1 MLGAARWIIAPFA
14 VASFTALAADVATA
28 PLSAETMWKVQRIG
42 DPALSYDGQQAVFPV
57 TFYDDEQDKGEA
69 DLYLVATSGGAS
81 RRLTSMPGKESEA
94 AWSPDG
100 RWIAF
105 VAKRSEDKES
115 QLYVIPTDGGE
126 ATRVGDVPTGVS
138 APKWFPDSKRIAFIS
153 RVWPELPDWKKA
165 GERLEERQK
174 SKMTAKAWDRPPI
187 SHWDHWID
195 DRQAHIFSIPL
206 EGGVPTAATL
216 GTGFELTRL
225 ELDGSAY
232 DISPDGNEIA
242 FVADTDPT
250 GVDQNFDVFVVP
262 ATGGKARNLT
272 TDNSADDENPAYS
285 PDGRWLLHTR
295 QIIKG
300 FYGDSHQA
308 WLVDRKSD
316 AHRRIAA
323 DWDRSLNGMVWAPD
337 SKSLYAAIDDAGT
350 QRVHRI
356 DIANG
361 RHAPVT
367 RSSSFSSLAVAG
379 SPATLVGIRQSFSEP
394 PTLVRI
400 NPRDGSATKLSDLN
414 DSLLKGV
421 ALGKVESVTY
431 TGSGG
436 EDIQMWVIYPPGFDP
451 GKKYPLYLLLHGGP
465 HNGITDAWT
474 FRWNAQVF
482 AGWGYVVAWHNFHG
496 SSGFGQA
503 FTDSINPD
511 HITKPYQDTIHAA
524 EWFES
529 RPWIDGDRLIAGGG
543 SFGGFL
549 AATLNGKPHPF
560 KALVAHAAVYSEYAQ
575 YGADYGAG
583 KRRFFEAWERPE
595 EFARYSPSTFAGNFV
610 TPTLVIHGQLDQ
622 RVPLNNGIELF
633 NTLQNRG
640 VESRLVYFPDENH
653 WILKRQNS
661 LYWYQEV
668 RDWLAHYAPAGA
680 R

>member
-1 MLGAARWIIAPFA
+1 MSLAARWI
-14 VASFTALAADVATA
+14 VALLTVATFMAQAADVATA
-28 PLSAETMWKVQRIG
+28 SLSAETMWKFQRVG
-42 DPALSYDGQQAVFPV
+42 APALSADGRQAVYPV
-57 TFYDDEQDKGEA
+57 TVYDEEQDKGEA
-69 DLYLVATSGGAS
+69 DLYLVATPGGSS
-81 RRLTSMPGKESEA
+81 RRLTSMPGKESEP

-115 QLYVIPTDGGE
+115 QLYVIATDGGE
-126 ATRVGDVPTGVS
+126 ATRVGDLPTGVS
-138 APKWFPDSKRIAFIS
+138 APKWFPDSRRIAFIS
-153 RVWPELPDWKKA
+153 RVWPELADWQKA
-165 GERLEERQK
+165 GERMEEREK
-174 SKMTAKAWDRPPI
+174 SKVKAQAWDRPPVTY
-187 SHWDHWID
+187 WDHWID
-195 DRQAHIFSIPL
+195 DRQAHVFSIPL
-206 EGGVPTAATL
+206 EGGTPAAITL
-216 GTGFELTRL
+216 GSGFELTRQ
-225 ELDGSAY
+225 ELGGNAY
-232 DISPDGNEIA
+232 DISPDGSEIA
-242 FVADTDPT
+242 FVADIDPT

-262 ATGGKARNLT
+262 ATGGQARNLT
-272 TDNSADDENPAYS
+272 TDNSGDDENPAYS
-285 PDGRWLLHTR
+285 PDGRWLLYTR
-295 QIIKG
+295 QTIKG
-300 FYGDSHQA
+300 FYGDSYQA
-308 WLVDRKSD
+308 WLVDRRSD
-316 AHRRIAA
+316 DRRRLAA
-323 DWDRSLNGMVWAPD
+323 DWDRSLNGMIWAPD

-356 DIANG
+356 DIASS
-361 RHAPVT
+361 RHAAVT
-367 RSSSFSSLAVAG
+367 TSSSYSNLAIAG

-400 NPRDGSATKLSDLN
+400 GARDGAVTKLSDLN
-414 DSLLKGV
+414 DALLASV
-421 ALGKVESVTY
+421 AFGKVESVTY
-431 TGSGG
+431 QGSGG
-436 EDIQMWVIYPPGFDP
+436 ADIQMWVVYPPGFDP

-465 HNGITDAWT
+465 HNGITDSWT

-503 FTDSINPD
+503 FADSINPD
-511 HITKPYQDTIHAA
+511 RVTKPCQDTIRAA
-524 EWFES
+524 EWFTS
-529 RPWIDGDRLIAGGG
+529 QPWIDRDRMIAGGG
-543 SFGGFL
+543 SYGGFL
-549 AATLNGKPHPF
+549 AATLNGRQHPF

-595 EFARYSPSTFAGNFV
+595 EFARYSPHSGAASFA

-661 LYWYQEV
+661 LYWYKEV
-668 RDWLAHYAPAGA
+668 RNWLAHYAPPGA